1 LITGL
6 FARSLFHLLA
16 SEKGFESSQVVAAE
30 VDLSGVSYRAAQR
43 KLVFDD
49 AVLNSLRALPG
60 VESAALVSAMPLD
73 GETWIDGI
81 SRSDRPTNKPPL
93 ANFRWISPGYF
104 ETIRERLISG
114 RLFDDRDATSKT
126 IIISQA
132 SARAAWP
139 NENPI
144 GRAIR
149 HDGKDYTVVGIVADA
164 RNNSLKLAPANMVYF
179 HFHDDVPYSAVFLV
193 QSKLAGTQ
201 LIPAVRRATWSRDAS
216 VVISRIKT
224 LDSQLS
230 DSLAP
235 ERFETAVLSGFGA
248 AALFLAMLGVYGV
261 LSYTVAVRR
270 QEIGVRMA
278 LGATRENIYRLTMR
292 DAFIPVAAGLASGW
306 LLSLILAR
314 LVRSLLYGVRTIDTT
329 VSLIVICL
337 FLLAAAIA
345 AFLPARRAASIDPM
359 QALRTE

>member
-1 LITGL
+1 
-6 FARSLFHLLA
+6 
-16 SEKGFESSQVVAAE
+16 
-30 VDLSGVSYRAAQR
+30 
-43 KLVFDD
+43 
-49 AVLNSLRALPG
+49 
-60 VESAALVSAMPLD
+60 
-73 GETWIDGI
+73 
-81 SRSDRPTNKPPL
+81 
-93 ANFRWISPGYF
+93 
-104 ETIRERLISG
+104 
-114 RLFDDRDATSKT
+114 
-126 IIISQA
+126 
-132 SARAAWP
+132 
-139 NENPI
+139 
-144 GRAIR
+144 
-149 HDGKDYTVVGIVADA
+149 
-164 RNNSLKLAPANMVYF
+164 
-179 HFHDDVPYSAVFLV
+179 
-193 QSKLAGTQ
+193 
-201 LIPAVRRATWSRDAS
+201 
-216 VVISRIKT
+216 
-224 LDSQLS
+224 LS